1 MDQNKELRTEKLDL
15 ITHLGYK
22 NLISSY
28 GGNIG
33 NWKKACRENWES
45 KVAREDYQFV
55 LQLEKK
61 LKEDPNLL
69 NRIKKM
75 VEREEK
81 EEKEFREENNI

>member
-22 NLISSY
+22 NFISSH
-28 GGNIG
+28 GGNIE

-45 KVAREDYQFV
+45 KVSREEYQFV

-61 LKEDPNLL
+61 LKEDPGLL
-69 NRIKKM
+69 DRIFKM

-81 EEKEFREENNI
+81 VEKEFREES